1 MSSGERAREHVAH
14 ATRPPAGA
22 GKLPAPRCQPR
33 PDSAGRSPH
42 GNPPHRRRPTAASA
56 ASRPPSRASAAGRH
70 AAVVM
75 YRKSAHGV
83 ARRSPPPGPASAGT
97 RRPPFALADARGEG
111 SAPPRPPS
119 ARGAARRGG
128 STRRCVVAMAAVG
141 ETFPV
146 GGSGWPC
153 RRAGG
158 GSHPAPALR

>member
-1 MSSGERAREHVAH
+1 M
-14 ATRPPAGA
+14 RPPASSGTW
-22 GKLPAPRCQPR
+22 PTPRCQPA
-33 PDSAGRSPH
+33 PGPAGRSPH
-42 GNPPHRRRPTAASA
+42 GNPPHRRRPTAATA
-56 ASRPPSRASAAGRH
+56 ASRPPSRASAAGSH

-75 YRKSAHGV
+75 YRKGAHDA
-83 ARRSPPPGPASAGT
+83 ARRPPPPSPAPAGT
-97 RRPPFALADARGEG
+97 RRPPLALAAARGEG

-119 ARGAARRGG
+119 ARGTAWHRG

-158 GSHPAPALR
+158 GLHPAPALR